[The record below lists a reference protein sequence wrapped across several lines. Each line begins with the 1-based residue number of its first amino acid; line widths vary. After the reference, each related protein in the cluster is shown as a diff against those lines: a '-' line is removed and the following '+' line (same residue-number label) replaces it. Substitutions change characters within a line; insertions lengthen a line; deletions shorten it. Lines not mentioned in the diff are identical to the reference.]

1 MKLNEQQIDWFFLI
15 PIVMLLFIGIMTVYS
30 ASGSGSGLFINQLI
44 YVAIGLLVFAVAS
57 VFPLRIIEEVIPFVY
72 LISLI
77 LLLLTIFW
85 GSGPAGR
92 WLHLGPFNLQ
102 ASEFAKFCVII
113 LAARWLPALKR
124 ESLTGGVSLF
134 LVAVGILILLT
145 LLQPDLGTAVSM
157 AFLVFGMIYW
167 AGFGFAWVFFFLSPL
182 FAALSSI
189 KFFTWIIFTTTL
201 SIVLYISKAT
211 QRRWVFF
218 LVMTSIIAAATPAAW
233 GLLRPYQQAR
243 LTTFLNPEED
253 PFGAGWNVI
262 QSKVAVGSGGVTGQG
277 FGKGSQNE
285 LAFLPARH
293 TDFIFSVFAEEW
305 GFVGSAFLLSLYF
318 LIIWRLLNAA
328 NLAMNPF
335 NSILS
340 AGTAFF
346 IMIHVLVNIGMTL
359 GMMPVTG
366 LPLPLITYGGSHLI
380 TEMLLLGLSFNVV
393 KNWRSY

>member
-1 MKLNEQQIDWFFLI
+1 MKLNEQQIDWFFII
-15 PIVMLLFIGIMTVYS
+15 PVFMLLSIGIVTIYS
-30 ASGSGSGLFINQLI
+30 AAESDSSLFIHQLI
-44 YVAIGLLVFAVAS
+44 YVVIGLVVFAVAS
-57 VFPLRIIEEVIPFVY
+57 VFPLRIIEEIIPFVY
-72 LISLI
+72 LLSFL

-92 WLHLGPFNLQ
+92 WLQVGPINIQ
-102 ASEFAKFCVII
+102 SSEFAKFCVII

-134 LVAVGILILLT
+134 LVAVGILVLLT

-167 AGFGFAWVFFFLSPL
+167 AGFGFSWVFFFLSPL

-189 KFFTWIIFTTTL
+189 RFFTWIIFTTTL
-201 SIVLYISKAT
+201 SVVLYISKAT
-211 QRRWVFF
+211 QRKWVFF

-262 QSKVAVGSGGVTGQG
+262 QSKVAIGSGGVTGQG

-305 GFVGSAFLLSLYF
+305 GFIGSVFLLILYF

-366 LPLPLITYGGSHLI
+366 LPLPLVTYGGSHLI
-380 TEMLLLGLSFNVV
+380 TEMLLLGLSFNVI

>member
-1 MKLNEQQIDWFFLI
+1 MKLNENQTDWFFLV
-15 PIVMLLFIGIMTVYS
+15 PVFLLLVLGLLTLYS
-30 ASGSGSGLFINQLI
+30 ASDSDSGILVRQFVYVFIG
-44 YVAIGLLVFAVAS
+44 VLVFVFAS
-57 VFPLRIIEEVIPFVY
+57 FFPLRILEEIIPFIY
-72 LISLI
+72 LLSLI
-77 LLLLTIFW
+77 LLVLTIFL
-85 GSGPAGR
+85 GGGPAGR
-92 WLHLGPFNLQ
+92 WLQIGFINIQP
-102 ASEFAKFCVII
+102 SEFAKFCVII
-113 LAARWLPALKR
+113 LAARWLPALKN
-124 ESLTGGVSLF
+124 ESLVGGVSLF
-134 LVAVGILILLT
+134 LVAVGILVLLT

-167 AGFGFAWVFFFLSPL
+167 SGFGFAWVFFFLSPL
-182 FAALSSI
+182 LAAISSI
-189 KFFTWIIFTTTL
+189 KFFTWIIFTSVL
-201 SIVLYISKAT
+201 SFILFISKAK

-218 LVMTSIIAAATPAAW
+218 LVMTSVIAAATPSAW

-243 LTTFLNPEED
+243 LTTFLNPEDD

-262 QSKVAVGSGGVTGQG
+262 QSKVAVGSGGFAGQG
-277 FGKGSQNE
+277 YGQGSQNE

-305 GFVGSAFLLSLYF
+305 GFLGSVFLLLLY
-318 LIIWRLLNAA
+318 LMIIWRLLIGASH
-328 NLAMNPF
+328 AMNPF

-366 LPLPLITYGGSHLI
+366 LPLPLVTYGGSHLI
-380 TEMLLLGLSFNVV
+380 TEMLLLGLSFNVI